1 MATHEDRT
9 AALIFALV
17 QLQGKLGMAGEK
29 LVAPIGLTSARWQ
42 VLGTIIAA
50 PMTMADIARAVGNAR
65 QSVRR
70 LVGELETDGLVRFQ
84 ANPRN
89 KRVPLVEIT
98 DQGRSLYEAADRLR
112 IPWNRNLASKLE
124 EADVVITKRVIDKLA
139 KILEV

>member
-1 MATHEDRT
+1 MAAHEDRT

-29 LVAPIGLTSARWQ
+29 LVAPIGLTPARWQ
-42 VLGTIIAA
+42 VLGTIVAA

-70 LVGELETDGLVRFQ
+70 LVGELETDGLVRLQ

-98 DQGRSLYEAADRLR
+98 DRGRSLYEAADRLR
-112 IPWNRNLASKLE
+112 IPWNRNLASQLE
-124 EADVVITKRVIDKLA
+124 DTDVVIAKRVIDKLA
-139 KILEV
+139 KVLEV